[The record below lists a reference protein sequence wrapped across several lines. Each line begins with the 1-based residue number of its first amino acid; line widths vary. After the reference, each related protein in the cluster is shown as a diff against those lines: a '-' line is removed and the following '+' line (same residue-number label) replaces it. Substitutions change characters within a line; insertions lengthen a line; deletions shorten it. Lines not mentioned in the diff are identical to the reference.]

1 MRSFPSDALRPL
13 DRPRALFELDEP
25 NDHEPLIST
34 GVPSGISLLLLIV
47 LGLAMAASF
56 LINTPH

>member
-25 NDHEPLIST
+25 NDHEPLVST
-34 GVPSGISLLLLIV
+34 GVLGGISLLLL
-47 LGLAMAASF
+47 S
-56 LINTPH
+56 INNQ